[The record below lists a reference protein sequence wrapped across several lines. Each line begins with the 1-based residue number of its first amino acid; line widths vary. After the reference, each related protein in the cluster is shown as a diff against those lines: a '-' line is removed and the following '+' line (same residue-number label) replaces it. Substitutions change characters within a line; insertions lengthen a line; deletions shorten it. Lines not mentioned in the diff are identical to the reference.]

1 MRARPSRW
9 SHRIERLLHHLPI
22 DSSKLGNRTVR
33 FHQLLRCHHSSHHLV
48 HIDDCIVRSKLY
60 SGHVFG
66 GKGEK
71 EKHSELKEELCRYE
85 YGAVQPSVCLA
96 YIIGYQYTEYT
107 KNQMLT
113 KSIHYGQGDSF
124 QTENVCS
131 VNGCAVLSPNE
142 KERKREREKRMREF
156 SKGFTSFHSTASIQ
170 H

>member
-1 MRARPSRW
+1 MLVEGVRARPSRR

-22 DSSKLGNRTVR
+22 GSSKLGNRTVR
-33 FHQLLRCHHSSHHLV
+33 FHQLLCCHHSSHHLV

-85 YGAVQPSVCLA
+85 YGTVQPSVCLA

-113 KSIHYGQGDSF
+113 KVP
-124 QTENVCS
+124 TM
-131 VNGCAVLSPNE
+131 A
-142 KERKREREKRMREF
+142 KETAFKLRMFVVSMVVQSCPQMKEREREVNER
-156 SKGFTSFHSTASIQ
+156 I
-170 H
+170 